1 MFVLLGGRAVRCDAG
16 ADSQLKKHKMIARV
30 DSDTNIVFIK
40 PAFCFPADHP
50 CRGQWSWEDVS
61 VGAVRPGKVHPRL
74 LFCNS
79 GHRIHGVFVYLLHT
93 RPSFVKRDVL
103 FLHFP
108 LVISSLVFTGL
119 IVNGFELSLSLSNV
133 MVSGDYQITYLN
145 RLCNAPQITTIMIS
159 KCLENYTNIIC

>member
-93 RPSFVKRDVL
+93 GP
-103 FLHFP
+103 FL
-108 LVISSLVFTGL
+108 
-119 IVNGFELSLSLSNV
+119 EKE
-133 MVSGDYQITYLN
+133 TYLFT
-145 RLCNAPQITTIMIS
+145 LPSGHI
-159 KCLENYTNIIC
+159 